1 MRVEHPTPER
11 EAEIIASRTPGASA
25 TFHNAIAGIGR
36 AFRNYSLEKP
46 PSVSEMI
53 DLAKGLE
60 LLGTEEVTEEIR
72 DVLLPFLMKTDKD
85 RRHLMLRSGF
95 QHLIDDGK
103 LFAGQISQAQRT
115 EDAA

>member
-1 MRVEHPTPER
+1 
-11 EAEIIASRTPGASA
+11 
-25 TFHNAIAGIGR
+25 
-36 AFRNYSLEKP
+36 
-46 PSVSEMI
+46 MI

-95 QHLIDDGK
+95 QHLLDDGQVY
-103 LFAGQISQAQRT
+103 ASQIQSVQTGDEA
-115 EDAA
+115 